1 MNYSTKVIEL
11 GSAAFRQP
19 KAKSH
24 CRFIH
29 GYRLTTKITF
39 RASEL
44 DENNWV
50 MDFGGLKELKTFL
63 QDKFDHKLVIADNDP
78 ELKTFKEL
86 EKKGVAELT
95 ILEGGVG
102 IEKFAEFVCKAA
114 HDFVQHKTDNRVEC
128 TQAEVF
134 EHADNSAVYS
144 RVVTPTMTFADQ
156 TTETPEVSK
165 TPAKKKTKAVAKEET
180 TGPKKDHIVPKET
193 KAPPQGVPVGG
204 KNRPSTW
211 DFGTA
216 WG

>member
-29 GYRLTTKITF
+29 GYRLTAKITF

-50 MDFGGLKELKTFL
+50 MDFGGLKELKAFL
-63 QDKFDHKLVIADNDP
+63 QNKFDHKLVIADNDP
-78 ELKTFKEL
+78 ELKTFQNL

-95 ILEGGVG
+95 VLEGGVG
-102 IEKFAEFVCKAA
+102 IEKFAEYVCTAA
-114 HDFVQHKTDNRVEC
+114 HDFVQHKTDKRVEC

-134 EHADNSAVYS
+134 EHADNSAIYS
-144 RVVTPTMTFADQ
+144 RVNSPSISLPDKIVEKAYTEAPTKKEKIQNHTPR
-156 TTETPEVSK
+156 ETNEP
-165 TPAKKKTKAVAKEET
+165 
-180 TGPKKDHIVPKET
+180 PK
-193 KAPPQGVPVGG
+193 GVPVGG
-204 KNRPSTW
+204 KNKPSTW
-211 DFGTA
+211 DFGTSWA
-216 WG
+216 

>member
-1 MNYSTKVIEL
+1 MNFSTKLFEL

-29 GYRLTTKITF
+29 GYRLTAKVTF
-39 RASEL
+39 RSSEL

-50 MDFGGLKELKTFL
+50 MDFGGLKELKAFL

-78 ELKTFKEL
+78 ELKTFQDL

-102 IEKFAEFVCKAA
+102 IEKFAEYVCKAT
-114 HDFVQHKTDNRVEC
+114 HDFVQHKTDGRVEC

-134 EHADNSAVYS
+134 EHADNSAIYS
-144 RVVTPTMTFADQ
+144 RVISPTISFPDEVTEKAYTG
-156 TTETPEVSK
+156 TT
-165 TPAKKKTKAVAKEET
+165 KKKTKATAKKVEEKAPT
-180 TGPKKDHIVPKET
+180 KVIPKEVSSPP
-193 KAPPQGVPVGG
+193 KAVPVGG
-204 KNRPSTW
+204 KTRPSTW